1 MRIAVFHCPAGATG
15 EGILQAFFDASLP
28 VSFLKKELKKNKID
42 KKIQALVRQVSRQL
56 GEAGIG
62 GKQALGSLISIAAVA
77 NALRY
82 FKIEKCFLRNL
93 AIGKKGNPNTL
104 KLLRGFL
111 THRLNI
117 NKELVTPSGASVLAA
132 FCEKEDAIPSMR
144 LEALGEG
151 PDGLRIS
158 MGETVKPYRRERIL
172 LVETNI
178 DDMNPQGFELLY
190 ARLFEAGALDVWVQT
205 ILMKKMRPAFK
216 LSVLCE
222 HTKQGEIAEVIFK
235 ETTSLGV
242 RFLELDR
249 FSLERKIV
257 PVKTK
262 WGKVRVKIAELEGR
276 KMMSPEYDDLKR
288 ISQKTKLPFREVYAK
303 VKNQICSSP
312 LSKI

>member
-1 MRIAVFHCPAGATG
+1 MRIAVFHCPTGATG
-15 EGILQAFFDASLP
+15 EGILEAFFDAGFP
-28 VSFLKKELKKNKID
+28 VSSLKKALKKNKID
-42 KKIQALVRQVSRQL
+42 KKIKTLVRQASSQL
-56 GEAGIG
+56 GKAGI
-62 GKQALGSLISIAAVA
+62 KQNDALNSLLSTVCVSIA
-77 NALRY
+77 LRH

-93 AIGKKGNPNTL
+93 GIGKKGNPNTL

-111 THRLNI
+111 IERLNV
-117 NKELVTPSGASVLAA
+117 NKELVTPSGASILAT

-151 PDGLRIS
+151 PKGLRIS
-158 MGETVKPYRRERIL
+158 IGETAKPYRRERIL

-190 ARLFEAGALDVWVQT
+190 SRLFEAGALDVWVQT

-222 HTKQGEIAEVIFK
+222 HTKREEIAEVIFK

-249 FSLERKIV
+249 FSLERKMV
-257 PVKTK
+257 SVKTR

-276 KMMSPEYDDLKR
+276 KVISPEYDDLKQ
-288 ISQKTKLPFREVYAK
+288 ISEKTKLSFREVYAK
-303 VKNQICSSP
+303 VKNQICLSP
-312 LSKI
+312 SFKI